1 MATDQVA
8 NPSSQKSH
16 ICTVSGCGASFT
28 RPGKLATHMRTH
40 TGERPF
46 RCDLEGCLKSYTNSH
61 HLKRHRSISHDKV
74 VSTQIMCTFEGCGM
88 VFYHKYNLKRHLNRS
103 HNPDSKPFKCKDC
116 DESFKKKFRLQQHRC
131 SHGSPAP
138 FECHLCPLSY
148 TDYHKFHKHLRN
160 HKTYNCDCGKSFS
173 RWSEICSHRRK
184 ECTVKKVNKCIICG
198 KIFST
203 KANLSQHALVHI
215 EESKREIHKCPYL
228 DCARSYQRRNNLNYH
243 IARFHQKMSD
253 KVQCGESNCGETFK
267 SKKNLKQHIRIVHH
281 GLPEK
286 KRKPRKPRKD
296 KGKSRK
302 CIYSIMSGIE
312 NTARLK
318 MLDTAEIDA
327 VEKISPA

>member
-8 NPSSQKSH
+8 NPSLQKSH

-103 HNPDSKPFKCKDC
+103 HNP
-116 DESFKKKFRLQQHRC
+116 
-131 SHGSPAP
+131 
-138 FECHLCPLSY
+138 ECHLCPLSD
-148 TDYHKFHKHLRN
+148 TDYQKFHKHLRN
-160 HKTYNCDCGKSFS
+160 HQTYNCDCGKSFS
-173 RWSEICSHRRK
+173 RWSEICSPRRK

-228 DCARSYQRRNNLNYH
+228 DCTRSYQRRNNLNYH

-253 KVQCGESNCGETFK
+253 KVQCGESNRVDILQT
-267 SKKNLKQHIRIVHH
+267 
-281 GLPEK
+281 
-286 KRKPRKPRKD
+286 
-296 KGKSRK
+296 
-302 CIYSIMSGIE
+302 SGS
-312 NTARLK
+312 
-318 MLDTAEIDA
+318 
-327 VEKISPA
+327 VEMVSLFA